1 MSSSPSPTGA
11 SNATT
16 PISSPSSPNATPFDR
31 LFVRLDKAFPSDA
44 KRRDAKLLSTSSRL
58 DDSAMDMLFEVERYL
73 ASPAKADCSRYH
85 SALLKLL
92 LERATLRCGESGM
105 SRVLVSHVLLLLMEL
120 NSNSLSH
127 VYSDVLQLMQHRE
140 QSQRLAGLSMF
151 AVLVQRFGQQFLLNQ
166 TDVVQLL
173 SKLSKRDEVVVKELL
188 LTCISAIYIGT
199 GGPRSTDSNSLDLL
213 KVVQRLS
220 DKSSE
225 KSLRCASAHCI
236 DVIVKQSSDGRELQ
250 TVLPICV
257 KALLDSDLEVR
268 FINADTLGRILAY
281 CTTKDLSRLSEAAR
295 RVRLKY
301 EIKTVDD
308 ALDTIHKLF
317 ATAPHY
323 KLKASLSVC
332 LTRLMLCSVGAVE
345 DGVMSGYVMTIIGF
359 VFKTSGPDS
368 EREGRQLAACI
379 GDAIVTGILSRQRER
394 GLEMIARSITQA
406 LHANNSSN
414 ELNEYQ
420 IMVACECLSFIFN
433 RLSSALEHMDIKDT
447 ALDVLLFLLTSSS
460 HSLRLH
466 AAQTFRCLAR
476 AASSHIATWLS
487 VVEKI
492 IAIQLSEVL
501 DGGRGKEVATAD
513 PYWSLHGHMSA
524 LSAVVGVI
532 PECTG
537 GVSLAML
544 DSVFEVSKRLICV
557 EGEGKPM
564 TIPAWQLNECGW
576 TLLASLIGL
585 GSEWVAPRLN
595 ALFTLWRNVLGKSP
609 PTTPQAV
616 QDIASDLRV
625 RGKALVALR
634 SFAHVMRHRIAVQGQ
649 GQFSPV
655 LKATRVFLC
664 TNFSLVKALQSAKD
678 LEPVIVSALCTV
690 KPVLMDLFTAI
701 PPSSFT
707 SYFSR
712 ILKFIVA
719 EFTSGNPPA
728 STELNRLLNPADH
741 TLLATP
747 SAEPRMSRF
756 IDLHRPVSAG
766 ALVSRGRDDGDS
778 PDDAAFVCIE
788 PRTAGGTIAV
798 DYSWNWC
805 LRPDSYTYS
814 QMVGEEE
821 GREHRGEED
830 EEVTD
835 VEGINRSHNVSYS
848 RRNNSDHLQLHA
860 FECFEHSALRSCNAG
875 IRLFAA
881 IYADQSST
889 YKEQLMKHLHAL
901 VNKHKQAGSLHL
913 PAVTNIATALLAVCR
928 DQAQREL
935 PIGAPNALQ
944 AMVSIATDLL
954 AAPSPLVRRAA
965 GEVFGLLVHL
975 EDDAFLTR
983 ITSVLRDQ
991 LASKDVNVL
1000 CAAVFAYGCVHRYG
1014 GGMKTI
1020 RALTFTVAS
1029 LQLMGRD
1036 FTEPLRLWILHALW
1050 LTVETGGLSFSAYA
1064 QPTLSIVWSHA
1075 MHDCEAP
1082 APLLTLTIGRIL
1094 HAVIAALGPE
1104 VSQAAAASASSGLG
1118 VERFLNLYSHLQGD
1132 AHSSVQVQVIETA
1145 NQLVLWNAIG
1155 DEERLLMLLVG
1166 GLESEEEELR
1176 RCSVKC
1182 LLRWGE
1188 KDAKVVSKAGMAGR
1202 LLALMDRE
1210 TSHHILILIRHA
1222 INAFIKL
1229 HSTKEAVKPGE
1240 RPTRWYLLDTLK
1252 RAMVGGSH
1260 KLPSDGTGASGAG
1273 AAEGTR
1279 GKDREKES
1287 KGGGGDDDEDEEGI
1301 MGSSPPQKSSASA
1314 ASASPSPSG
1323 PAATTEFRWQT
1334 KAFALDSL
1342 SHLLQTVKASALPAE
1357 FEFDLASAR
1366 KTSTY
1371 STQFLVQQLVD
1382 LLTVACMATS
1392 SSYDCLRIK
1401 GTIAMLNIVLCYQ
1414 DVIDPD
1420 GEGELL
1426 LQLYSAQ
1433 VTSALTASM
1442 KNKSE
1447 AIGSAPQ
1454 LRAAACELCTV
1465 YLVSGVTDD
1474 EMVVQRT
1481 LRMLLTPLQRPA
1493 DVQLWYAQYD
1503 GNMATMVLLAHL
1515 SALCQLQ
1522 LATRAVASS
1531 TSSGKRKKKQPRQL
1545 ALQLI
1550 STGLQPHFGW
1560 LQQQYLLAL
1569 RDHATVLVTQKKDLQ
1584 RSKGHFFDGATATR
1598 VMDVFAPVWAVFLQ
1612 ATAEVGMESSDSDA
1626 GVKDQLLLVSV
1637 VLSTLHS
1644 IFAYEVLAVQR
1655 HKAVDTSVSEQER
1668 EREQKQVLACMQA
1681 LPALLTPTVLS
1692 SPSSPFFDLLAELLP
1707 LLSWALQHRLVAE
1720 PSIVQPRQLA
1730 AAAVLTSVIDSLH
1743 SLLTSNPLPSLP
1755 PSSSSLPELLHA
1767 LSESVFTSVY
1777 QHLPLSPP
1785 DAPSPSSG
1793 AGGGRS
1799 TAEAGRRAL
1808 AAADVEVGDE
1818 ALKFLSR
1825 VLALV
1830 PRLASVWLVG
1840 AQAQRKWQQTEG
1852 RREKAEGEEDGAALP
1867 SPLSTP
1873 LPFPP
1878 SVYLCA
1884 LVELCLH
1891 VTRQGSLPLASVAQ
1905 LSLKGVVVAFAL
1917 SSGARLWPSAFDGV
1931 ARPLLEEVRGLVRD
1945 GEQLSSA
1952 GMDFRMVGLLEAGW
1966 WLAAA
1971 PAAPSSDGDDFLT
1984 AQSTT
1989 QPVNGDLLRML
2000 AAAINPALASARWR
2014 SATLQLLLS
2023 VVFAADPSPASA
2035 VLYSASEAAAA
2046 VLFPFIAPSLLS
2058 LLHSSTEH
2066 ALSLQVARVL
2076 HAAAT
2081 FLSPLSSVLLPLVL
2095 PCLIHSLSVSPDSL
2109 SVITALATSFP
2120 APFKQLVGGLSVE
2133 LRTKLQTAALQA
2145 QHTQPSDEGDAGTT
2159 EGSAGGAGGGGTDG
2173 AEGRSTKERGKGKK
2187 KKRTDSGGLNPD
2199 DAISLSTDFSSFAKK
2214 KGGG

>member
-1 MSSSPSPTGA
+1 
-11 SNATT
+11 
-16 PISSPSSPNATPFDR
+16 
-31 LFVRLDKAFPSDA
+31 
-44 KRRDAKLLSTSSRL
+44 
-58 DDSAMDMLFEVERYL
+58 
-73 ASPAKADCSRYH
+73 
-85 SALLKLL
+85 
-92 LERATLRCGESGM
+92 
-105 SRVLVSHVLLLLMEL
+105 
-120 NSNSLSH
+120 
-127 VYSDVLQLMQHRE
+127 
-140 QSQRLAGLSMF
+140 
-151 AVLVQRFGQQFLLNQ
+151 
-166 TDVVQLL
+166 
-173 SKLSKRDEVVVKELL
+173 
-188 LTCISAIYIGT
+188 
-199 GGPRSTDSNSLDLL
+199 
-213 KVVQRLS
+213 
-220 DKSSE
+220 
-225 KSLRCASAHCI
+225 
-236 DVIVKQSSDGRELQ
+236 
-250 TVLPICV
+250 
-257 KALLDSDLEVR
+257 
-268 FINADTLGRILAY
+268 
-281 CTTKDLSRLSEAAR
+281 
-295 RVRLKY
+295 
-301 EIKTVDD
+301 
-308 ALDTIHKLF
+308 
-317 ATAPHY
+317 
-323 KLKASLSVC
+323 
-332 LTRLMLCSVGAVE
+332 
-345 DGVMSGYVMTIIGF
+345 
-359 VFKTSGPDS
+359 
-368 EREGRQLAACI
+368 
-379 GDAIVTGILSRQRER
+379 
-394 GLEMIARSITQA
+394 MIARSIINCSPRQQQ
-406 LHANNSSN
+406 LSN

-420 IMVACECLSFIFN
+420 IMVACECLCFIFN
-433 RLSSALEHMDIKDT
+433 RLSSAMEHMDIKDT

-460 HSLRLH
+460 HSLRLY

-501 DGGRGKEVATAD
+501 DGGRGKEAPTAD
-513 PYWSLHGHMSA
+513 PFWSLHGHMSA

-544 DSVFEVSKRLICV
+544 DSVFEVSKRLINV
-557 EGEGKPM
+557 EGEKPM

-595 ALFTLWRNVLGKSP
+595 SLFTLWRNVLGKSP
-609 PTTPQAV
+609 PTTPQMVA
-616 QDIASDLRV
+616 DIASDLRV

-634 SFAHVMRHRIAVQGQ
+634 SFVHVLRHRIAVQGV

-678 LEPVIVSALCTV
+678 LEPVIVSALATV

-741 TLLATP
+741 TLLSSP

-766 ALVSRGRDDGDS
+766 ALGARGRDDSDS
-778 PDDAAFVCIE
+778 PDDAPFLCIE
-788 PRTAGGTIAV
+788 SKTAGGTISI

-805 LRPDSYTYS
+805 LRPDSYTYYS

-821 GREHRGEED
+821 GRERRGEED

-835 VEGINRSHNVSYS
+835 VEGINRSHNLSYS
-848 RRNNSDHLQLHA
+848 RRNNSDHLSLHA
-860 FECFEHSALRSCNAG
+860 FECYEHNPLRSTNAC

-881 IYADQSST
+881 IYADQSAT

-901 VNKHKQAGSLHL
+901 INKHKAAGSLHL

-1094 HAVIAALGPE
+1094 HAVVAALGPE

-1188 KDAKVVSKAGMAGR
+1188 KDARVVSKAGMAGR
-1202 LLALMDRE
+1202 LLSLMDRE

-1229 HSTKEAVKPGE
+1229 HSTKEASKPGE

-1260 KLPSDGTGASGAG
+1260 KLPSDGSGGAG
-1273 AAEGTR
+1273 AASGEGMR
-1279 GKDREKES
+1279 GKDREKEG
-1287 KGGGGDDDEDEEGI
+1287 KAGGGDEDEDEEGI
-1301 MGSSPPQKSSASA
+1301 MGGGGSAAATSSAAAVSASA
-1314 ASASPSPSG
+1314 SSSAPSSVG
-1323 PAATTEFRWQT
+1323 EFRWQT

-1342 SHLLQTVKASALPAE
+1342 SHLLQTMKASALPN
-1357 FEFDLASAR
+1357 EFDLSFAR
-1366 KTSTY
+1366 RHSTY

-1465 YLVSGVTDD
+1465 YLISGVTDD
-1474 EMVVQRT
+1474 EMVVNRT
-1481 LRMLLTPLQRPA
+1481 LKMLLTPLQRPA

-1522 LATRAVASS
+1522 LATRTLASS
-1531 TSSGKRKKKQPRQL
+1531 TSAFGGKRKRKQPRQL

-1550 STGLQPHFGW
+1550 HTALQPHFAW

-1569 RDHATVLVTQKKDLQ
+1569 RDHAAVLVTQKKDLQ
-1584 RSKGHFFDGATATR
+1584 RCKGHFFDGATATR
-1598 VMDVFAPVWAVFLQ
+1598 VMDVFAPVWAVFLS
-1612 ATAEVGMESSDSDA
+1612 ATAEVGVEEPESEQ
-1626 GVKDQLLLVSV
+1626 GQKDQLLLVST

-1655 HKAVDTSVSEQER
+1655 RKAIDTSVSEQEK
-1668 EREQKQVLACMQA
+1668 EREQKQVLTCMQA
-1681 LPALLTPTVLS
+1681 LPALLTPSLLAS
-1692 SPSSPFFDLLAELLP
+1692 ASSPFVDLIAELLP

-1730 AAAVLTSVIDSLH
+1730 AAHVLSSLVE
-1743 SLLTSNPLPSLP
+1743 SLLLFLQSNPLPTLP
-1755 PSSSSLPELLHA
+1755 PSSTSLPELLHA

-1777 QHLPLSPP
+1777 QHLPLSS
-1785 DAPSPSSG
+1785 AEASSPSSS
-1793 AGGGRS
+1793 AGGGSQWR
-1799 TAEAGRRAL
+1799 ADVARRCL
-1808 AAADVEVGDE
+1808 AAADVDE
-1818 ALKFLSR
+1818 GVAALRFVSR
-1825 VLALV
+1825 VLSLI
-1830 PRLASVWLVG
+1830 PRLSSVWLMG
-1840 AQAQRKWQQTEG
+1840 AQAQRKWQHTEA
-1852 RREKAEGEEDGAALP
+1852 RMETVEGEEDGAALS
-1867 SPLSTP
+1867 SPLSAP
-1873 LPFPP
+1873 FPFPP

-1891 VTRQGSLPLASVAQ
+1891 VVRQGSPTLVNVAQ
-1905 LSLKGVVVAFAL
+1905 LSLRGVVLAFSL
-1917 SSGARLWPSAFDGV
+1917 SSGPRLWPSTFDAV
-1931 ARPLLEEVRGLVRD
+1931 ARPLMEEVRAIARDDHQQLQQPSGGGL
-1945 GEQLSSA
+1945 E
-1952 GMDFRMVGLLEAGW
+1952 FRLVGLLEAAW
-1966 WLAAA
+1966 WLAAS
-1971 PAAPSSDGDDFLT
+1971 PAAPSSSGDDLLT
-1984 AQSTT
+1984 SHSSAP
-1989 QPVNGDLLRML
+1989 PVNGDLLRLL
-2000 AAAINPALASARWR
+2000 AAALNCALCSAQWR
-2014 SATLQLLLS
+2014 SATLQLLS
-2023 VVFAADPSPASA
+2023 GVVFAADPSPASA
-2035 VLYSASEAAAA
+2035 VLHSAAEAAAA
-2046 VLFPFIAPSLLS
+2046 ALFPLVAPSLLS
-2058 LLHSSTEH
+2058 LLHSTTDP
-2066 ALSLQVARVL
+2066 ALSLQLARSL
-2076 HAAAT
+2076 QAAVT
-2081 FLSPLSSVLLPLVL
+2081 FLSALSTALLPLVL
-2095 PCLIHSLSVSPDSL
+2095 PCLIHSLSMSPESL

-2120 APFKQLVGGLSVE
+2120 SAFKQLVAGLSVE
-2133 LRTKLQTAALQA
+2133 LRTKLQSAALQA
-2145 QHTQPSDEGDAGTT
+2145 QQTTLPNGEGEGRATT
-2159 EGSAGGAGGGGTDG
+2159 PEAAAGGGGGGADG
-2173 AEGRSTKERGKGKK
+2173 AEGRTSRDKGGKGKK
-2187 KKRTDSGGLNPD
+2187 KRKTDSGGLNAE
-2199 DAISLSTDFSSFAKK
+2199 DAISLSTDFSAFGKK
-2214 KGGG
+2214 KSSA